1 MLAGRKSQKLEARRA
16 ETLFD
21 IRREQRL
28 FEVMVQRA
36 QLAGELP
43 DATVLAT
50 VRARLTEIEEK
61 AGSEINENEFYYLLG
76 AAEQQSQLRAYICPF
91 TEILNEGNMYIDR
104 IEEWNVPRLVITKL
118 RNTLGKNLA
127 GAEPH
132 AARSA
137 LRAIFEEYDSWYSY
151 TDDYDDKMKTY
162 TQWLFGI
169 TVVLLISI
177 VISIEFIPIII
188 IDLLL
193 AGAVGSCVSI
203 MTKMPMLDVSFS
215 GDLQSYRRRVLSR
228 VGVGVVASLVGCA
241 FLGWGLLPIAIQ
253 NETFADIV
261 NACTATPLTSCT
273 GRKALIL
280 LGVPMLFGFSE
291 RALTSLTE
299 RLEAQL
305 RR

>member
-169 TVVLLISI
+169 T
-177 VISIEFIPIII
+177 EF
-188 IDLLL
+188 
-193 AGAVGSCVSI
+193 
-203 MTKMPMLDVSFS
+203 
-215 GDLQSYRRRVLSR
+215 Y
-228 VGVGVVASLVGCA
+228 
-241 FLGWGLLPIAIQ
+241 
-253 NETFADIV
+253 
-261 NACTATPLTSCT
+261 
-273 GRKALIL
+273 
-280 LGVPMLFGFSE
+280 
-291 RALTSLTE
+291 
-299 RLEAQL
+299 
-305 RR
+305 